1 MPALESGNL
10 SYSIWTDGK
19 AGLGLSWF
27 SGRLGWRESVTLQA
41 PGSGAQSAHDI
52 GSPSRIQ
59 REGAQAMDS
68 NVPLSLEPGFS
79 YLDAN

>member
-27 SGRLGWRESVTLQA
+27 SDGQFPWASGVERVRNIAGPWLGRSKCA
-41 PGSGAQSAHDI
+41 
-52 GSPSRIQ
+52 
-59 REGAQAMDS
+59 
-68 NVPLSLEPGFS
+68 
-79 YLDAN
+79 